1 MTHSRLFD
9 GFKREPQKP
18 VFEAS
23 SDYSS
28 AKSKSNRFE
37 FYEKKLFC
45 SVNFTIVG
53 AGKISVSANVIFGLL
68 LVIASV
74 TRLGDLLDFGQ
85 PFKAF
90 GNNKFAQISHILRQ
104 FL

>member
-53 AGKISVSANVIFGLL
+53 AGKISVSANVIFGL
-68 LVIASV
+68 
-74 TRLGDLLDFGQ
+74 RPG
-85 PFKAF
+85 
-90 GNNKFAQISHILRQ
+90 
-104 FL
+104 

>member
-74 TRLGDLLDFGQ
+74 TRLGDF
-85 PFKAF
+85 
-90 GNNKFAQISHILRQ
+90 FALWATIQSIWQ
-104 FL
+104 Q